1 MAESTEYLV
10 VPLVALGAG
19 TIYTDEQTALDAAAA
34 KTSGDRTPRA
44 VVQVIAKVK
53 PDPRVALVVSR
64 PGTSEIARE
73 VAP

>member
-1 MAESTEYLV
+1 MAEPTEYLV
-10 VPLVALGAG
+10 VPLVALGSA
-19 TIYTDEQTALDAAAA
+19 TSFSDEKAALDAAAS
-34 KTSGDRTPRA
+34 KTSSDRTPRA
-44 VVQVIAKVK
+44 VVQVVVKVK

>member
-1 MAESTEYLV
+1 MADSTEYLV
-10 VPLVALGAG
+10 IPLVALGAG
-19 TIYTDEQTALDAAAA
+19 SPFSDEKAALDAAATR
-34 KTSGDRTPRA
+34 TSSDRTPRA
-44 VVQVIAKVK
+44 VVQVVAKVK